1 MLPLAQITA
10 GRRILQRIV
19 CRGRRGMA
27 GDAAAPANE
36 HGSFK
41 RSLSSF
47 ASWGVAHG
55 PFMLTGI
62 TIVSAAGGALVY
74 VAKLKSEQEKAA
86 KDVDKA
92 TALLKAEQ
100 EKATALLKAEQEK
113 AAKDVEKV
121 TAQLKA
127 EQEKAAKEVEKVTAQ
142 LTASFERRWFDLM
155 HHSDYSSVQPV
166 EKRA

>member
-10 GRRILQRIV
+10 GRRILLRIV

-27 GDAAAPANE
+27 GAAVPANE

-41 RSLSSF
+41 HSLSLF
-47 ASWGVAHG
+47 AGWGVVHG
-55 PFMLTGI
+55 PFMLTSI

-74 VAKLKSEQEKAA
+74 VTKLKSEQE
-86 KDVDKA
+86 KA

-113 AAKDVEKV
+113 AAKEVEKA

-142 LTASFERRWFDLM
+142 LTASFERRLFDLM
-155 HHSDYSSVQPV
+155 HHSDYSSVQPD